1 MKLLLVG
8 FISYLVLWGTIYTA
22 NSSESIFF
30 LNNIYKVSFYP
41 ATTKQ
46 TCCYSSHYSLTVNQ
60 KEVTAVNSR
69 SYDVILY
76 DLFVDWYNVLKNPIE
91 MDSLDRIWYGKNN
104 ITVKIKQNNLTQIE
118 FDASNL
124 VIDSVKVLYKNQLY
138 EITPTP
144 KISNNL
150 LKVSL
155 PFQVFEGDTL
165 LVSIGYT
172 YARNVKIENYR
183 GFYLYPKRMYVGS
196 LPAPFYD
203 SVFVEERLAYTM
215 SEPEDAR
222 YWMPCNDAP
231 YDKANEKITVRV
243 PNGYTVASNGF
254 LEKLEMDGDTAK
266 VFYWVGDKPITT
278 YLMSIT
284 ASKYIKYSDW
294 YRKNTNPKDSV
305 EVQYYVWEKDY
316 LSTKT
321 DGSEYNAR
329 NTFATTVAMMEFFS
343 KTFVEYPFVKYGMVA
358 IMPFNFGGMEHQ
370 TITSVNRA
378 WLRVNSQF
386 GIAHELAHQWL
397 GNLVTC
403 ATWNDIWFNE
413 GGATWSEALWAG
425 KLWGQMGYNSLLLN
439 SRSKYLRDGGLNL
452 PAIYGLPTNTIFGT
466 YSVLVYQKA
475 SWVYNMLKNMLGDT
489 AFFVVLRDF
498 FRDYAYQSIETQ
510 DLINY
515 LTNKFPNPTVDF
527 ETFFEQWIFKAG
539 HPVYRISS
547 SINSFQNDSGY
558 YNANVIL
565 SQVQNQIGVP
575 DVFKTP
581 IRLAF
586 IKNDSIFYKTLI
598 NNQRN
603 QTYSFALPFFP
614 DSVIIDT
621 TFVLCEVVESY
632 LTAENNRASCSEGVF
647 PNPVSPIDINQIML
661 CIPTNDRYTIQ
672 IYDFLGRLIDTIY
685 DGNLDEGSKV
695 IPFSANKLSTGL
707 YFVNCYSKT
716 STRTFSFLRE

>member
-1 MKLLLVG
+1 MRFLLASVV
-8 FISYLVLWGTIYTA
+8 SYLVFWNAIYTA

-30 LNNIYKVSFYP
+30 LNNVYKLSFYP
-41 ATTKQ
+41 YKTQ
-46 TCCYSSHYSLTVNQ
+46 QNCGYSSSYYLPDSQ
-60 KEVTAVNSR
+60 KEVTAINPR
-69 SYDVILY
+69 PYDVMLY
-76 DLFVDWYNVLKNPIE
+76 DLFLDWYNILKNPTG
-91 MDSLDRIWYGKNN
+91 MDSTDRIWYGKNN
-104 ITVKIKQNNLTQIE
+104 ITLKIKQNNLTQIE

-124 VIDSVKVLYKNQLY
+124 IINSVKVLYNSQSY
-138 EITPTP
+138 TITPTP
-144 KISNNL
+144 KISGDL
-150 LKVSL
+150 LRVPL
-155 PFQVFEGDTL
+155 PFQVFENDTL
-165 LVSIGYT
+165 VVSIEYT
-172 YARNVKIENYR
+172 YARNIKFENYR

-203 SVFVEERLAYTM
+203 SVFVEEKLAYTM

-231 YDKANEKITVRV
+231 YDKAEEKITIRV
-243 PNGYTVASNGF
+243 PNGYIVASNGF
-254 LEKLEMDGDTAK
+254 LEKLETDGNTAK
-266 VFYWVGDKPITT
+266 IFYWVGDKPIAT
-278 YLMSIT
+278 YLMSVT

-294 YRKNTNPKDSV
+294 YRKITNPQDSV

-329 NTFATTVAMMEFFS
+329 NTFSTTTAMMELFS
-343 KTFVEYPFVKYGMVA
+343 KTFTEYPFVKYGMVS

-378 WLRVNSQF
+378 WLRLNSQF

-397 GNLVTC
+397 GDLVTC

-413 GGATWSEALWAG
+413 GGATWSEALWAEKIWG
-425 KLWGQMGYNSLLLN
+425 KNGYNALLQN
-439 SRSKYLRDGGLNL
+439 SRSKYLRDGGLEL

-489 AFFVVLRDF
+489 AFFIALRDF
-498 FRDYAYQSIETQ
+498 FYDYAYQSIETR

-515 LTNKFPNPTVDF
+515 LTSKFPNPTVDF
-527 ETFFEQWIFKAG
+527 ETFFDQWIFKAG
-539 HPVYRISS
+539 HPVYSISS

-565 SQVQNQIGVP
+565 SQVQSKVGVP
-575 DVFKTP
+575 DVFQTP
-581 IRLAF
+581 IRIAF

-598 NNQRN
+598 NNQRT

-614 DSVIIDT
+614 DSVFIDT
-621 TFVLCEVVESY
+621 TFVLCEVIGTY
-632 LTAENNRASCSEGVF
+632 LTAENNQANCPEGISTNTIS
-647 PNPVSPIDINQIML
+647 PNDIQLLTL
-661 CIPTNDRYTIQ
+661 CVPTTDYYTIQ
-672 IYDFLGRLIDTIY
+672 IYDLLGRLIETIY
-685 DGNLDEGSKV
+685 DDRLEKGSKV
-695 IPFSANKLSTGL
+695 IPFSINKLSRGL
-707 YFVNCYSKT
+707 YFINCYSNTSNKT
-716 STRTFSFLRE
+716 FPFLRE

>member
-1 MKLLLVG
+1 MKFLLISFV
-8 FISYLVLWGTIYTA
+8 SYLVFWNTIYTA

-30 LNNIYKVSFYP
+30 LNDVYKLLFYPYKTQQNCGYSSFYYLP
-41 ATTKQ
+41 
-46 TCCYSSHYSLTVNQ
+46 SSQ
-60 KEVTAVNSR
+60 KELTAINPR
-69 SYDVILY
+69 PYDVILY
-76 DLFVDWYNVLKNPIE
+76 DLFLDWYNVLKNPTG

-104 ITVKIKQNNLTQIE
+104 ITLKIKQNNLTQIE

-124 VIDSVKVLYKNQLY
+124 VINSVKVLYNGQSY
-138 EITPTP
+138 TITPTP
-144 KISNNL
+144 KISANL
-150 LKVSL
+150 LKVLL
-155 PFQVFEGDTL
+155 PFQVFENDTL
-165 LVSIGYT
+165 IVSIEYT
-172 YARNVKIENYR
+172 YARNIKFENYR

-203 SVFVEERLAYTM
+203 SVFVEEKLAYTM

-231 YDKANEKITVRV
+231 YDKAEEKITIRV

-254 LEKLEMDGDTAK
+254 LEKVETDGDTARI
-266 VFYWVGDKPITT
+266 FYWVGDKPITT
-278 YLMSIT
+278 YLMSVT

-294 YRKNTNPKDSV
+294 YRKATNLQDSV

-329 NTFATTVAMMEFFS
+329 NTFSTTTAMIEFFS
-343 KTFVEYPFVKYGMVA
+343 KTFIEYPFVKYGMVS
-358 IMPFNFGGMEHQ
+358 IMPFHFGGMEHQ
-370 TITSVNRA
+370 TITSVNRV
-378 WLRVNSQF
+378 WLRMNSQF

-397 GNLVTC
+397 GDLVTC

-413 GGATWSEALWAG
+413 GGATWSEALWAEKIWG
-425 KLWGQMGYNSLLLN
+425 KNGYNSLLLN
-439 SRSKYLRDGGLNL
+439 SRSKYLRDGGLKL

-489 AFFVVLRDF
+489 TFFTALRDF
-498 FRDYAYQSIETQ
+498 FHDYAYQSIETQ

-515 LTNKFPNPTVDF
+515 LTNKFPNPPVDF

-539 HPVYRISS
+539 HPVYSVSS

-565 SQVQNQIGVP
+565 SQVQSDTGVS
-575 DVFKTP
+575 DVFRTP
-581 IRLAF
+581 IRLVF
-586 IKNDSIFYKTLI
+586 TKNDSAFYKTFI
-598 NNQRN
+598 NNQRI

-614 DSVIIDT
+614 DSVFIDT
-621 TFVLCEVVESY
+621 TFVLCEVIGTY
-632 LTAENNRASCSEGVF
+632 LTAESNQVGCPEGISTNTIN
-647 PNPVSPIDINQIML
+647 PNDIQLLTL
-661 CIPTNDRYTIQ
+661 CVPTTSRYIIQ
-672 IYDFLGRLIDTIY
+672 IYDLLGRLIETIY
-685 DGNLDEGSKV
+685 DGNLEKGSKV
-695 IPFSANKLSTGL
+695 IPFSINKLSRGL
-707 YFVNCYSKT
+707 YFINSYSNTSNKT
-716 STRTFSFLRE
+716 FLFLRE

>member
-1 MKLLLVG
+1 MKLLPVS
-8 FISYLVLWGTIYTA
+8 FIFCLVLLCSISIA
-22 NSSESIFF
+22 NSSVSIFF
-30 LNNIYKVSFYP
+30 LNDIHKVTFYT

-46 TCCYSSHYSLTVNQ
+46 ICSHFPHYSLTGNQ
-60 KEVTAVNSR
+60 HEITAITPR
-69 SYDVILY
+69 PYDVILY
-76 DLFVDWYNVLKNPIE
+76 DLFLDWYNVLKNPTG
-91 MDSLDRIWYGKNN
+91 MDSLDRIWYGNNN
-104 ITVKIKQNNLTQIE
+104 ITIKIKQNNLTQIE

-124 VIDSVKVLYKNQLY
+124 VIDSVKVIYNNQFY
-138 EITPTP
+138 TITPTP
-144 KISNNL
+144 KISGNL

-155 PFQVFEGDTL
+155 PFQTFEGDTL
-165 LVSIGYT
+165 VVSIKYT
-172 YARNVKIENYR
+172 YARNIKFENYR

-203 SVFVEERLAYTM
+203 SVFVEEKLAYTM

-231 YDKANEKITVRV
+231 YDKAEEKITVRV
-243 PNGYTVASNGF
+243 PIGYTVASNGL
-254 LEKLEMDGDTAK
+254 LEKLETDGDTAK
-266 VFYWVGDKPITT
+266 IFHWVGDKPITT
-278 YLMSIT
+278 YLMSVT

-294 YRKNTNPKDSV
+294 YRKTTNPKDSV

-329 NTFATTVAMMEFFS
+329 NTFSTTTAMMGFFS
-343 KTFVEYPFVKYGMVA
+343 KTFIEYPFVKYGMVS

-370 TITSVNRA
+370 TITSVNRV

-397 GNLVTC
+397 GDLVTC

-413 GGATWSEALWAG
+413 GGATWSEALWAEKIWG
-425 KLWGQMGYNSLLLN
+425 KNGYNSLLQN

-466 YSVLVYQKA
+466 YAVLVYQKA

-489 AFFVVLRDF
+489 TFFAILRDF
-498 FRDYAYQSIETQ
+498 LRDYAYQSIETQ

-515 LTNKFPNPTVDF
+515 LTNKFPNPPIDF

-539 HPVYRISS
+539 HPVYSAS
-547 SINSFQNDSGY
+547 FSINSFQNDSGY

-565 SQVQNQIGVP
+565 SQVQSKTGVS
-575 DVFKTP
+575 DVFQTP

-586 IKNDSIFYKTLI
+586 IKNDSVFYKTFI
-598 NNQRN
+598 NNQRT

-614 DSVIIDT
+614 DSVFIDT
-621 TFVLCEVVESY
+621 TFVLCEVTETY
-632 LTAENNRASCSEGVF
+632 LTAESNQGGCPEGIS
-647 PNPVSPIDINQIML
+647 PNTISPNDIQQLTL
-661 CIPTNDRYTIQ
+661 CVPTTSHYTIR
-672 IYDFLGRLIDTIY
+672 IYDLLGRLIETIY
-685 DGNLDEGSKV
+685 DGDLDEGSRL
-695 IPFSANKLSTGL
+695 IPFSVNKLSRGL
-707 YFVNCYSKT
+707 YFINCYSNISNKT
-716 STRTFSFLRE
+716 FPFLRE